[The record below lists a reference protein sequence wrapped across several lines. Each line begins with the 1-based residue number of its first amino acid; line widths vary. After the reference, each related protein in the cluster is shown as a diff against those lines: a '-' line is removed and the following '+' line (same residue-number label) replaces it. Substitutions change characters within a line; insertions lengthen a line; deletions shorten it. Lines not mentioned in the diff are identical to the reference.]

1 MSNSLAKINSCT
13 KSILSA
19 LICIAIDR
27 EILPH
32 WDTPISTF
40 FPVLLQSSDQRKREI
55 TIAHLLTMSA
65 GFRWNEFG
73 GLNSFP
79 VMTKQPDWIRHV
91 LELPMADSPGEVMVY
106 NSGCS
111 QLLSA
116 ILRQASG
123 LSTAEF
129 AKRYLFGPLGIQN
142 YSWERDPSGN
152 HTGGFG
158 LKLAPP
164 DMLKFGQL
172 FLAQGNWDGQ
182 NLLSREIVHQALK
195 PALTASAPVQA
206 EYGWHWWIS
215 EINGETGA
223 GTHASLPYFYALGF
237 GGQYIAVV
245 PDLEV
250 TAVVT
255 FDKIKRRSQQVHIF
269 RTLIAP
275 LLLRTL

>member
-1 MSNSLAKINSCT
+1 
-13 KSILSA
+13 
-19 LICIAIDR
+19 
-27 EILPH
+27 
-32 WDTPISTF
+32 
-40 FPVLLQSSDQRKREI
+40 
-55 TIAHLLTMSA
+55 
-65 GFRWNEFG
+65 
-73 GLNSFP
+73 
-79 VMTKQPDWIRHV
+79 
-91 LELPMADSPGEVMVY
+91 
-106 NSGCS
+106 
-111 QLLSA
+111 
-116 ILRQASG
+116 
-123 LSTAEF
+123 
-129 AKRYLFGPLGIQN
+129 
-142 YSWERDPSGN
+142 
-152 HTGGFG
+152 
-158 LKLAPP
+158 
-164 DMLKFGQL
+164 
-172 FLAQGNWDGQ
+172 LAQGNWDGQ

-206 EYGWHWWIS
+206 EYGWQWWIS

>member
-1 MSNSLAKINSCT
+1 MANTLAKINSCT
-13 KSILSA
+13 KSVLSA

-27 EILPH
+27 GILPH

-40 FPVLLQSSDQRKREI
+40 FPILLQSADKRKHEI

-79 VMTKQPDWIRHV
+79 VMTKQPDWIKHV

-116 ILRQASG
+116 ILREASG
-123 LSTAEF
+123 MSTAAF
-129 AKRYLFGPLGIQN
+129 AEHYLFGPLGIKN
-142 YSWERDPSGN
+142 YSWEKDPGGN

-172 FLAQGNWDGQ
+172 FLAQGNWEGQ
-182 NLLSREIVHQALK
+182 QLLSREIVQEALK
-195 PALTASAPVQA
+195 PALPASAPAQA
-206 EYGWHWWIS
+206 DYGWHWWAS
-215 EINGETGA
+215 EITGETGT
-223 GTHASLPYFYALGF
+223 GKTASLPYFYALGF

-269 RTLIAP
+269 KTLIAP
-275 LLLRTL
+275 ALLRQL